1 MIRTMSLSLL
11 AGTVLSFG
19 ATSVALADATSSANS
34 DEIRA
39 LVADMLA
46 DAETRSS
53 LLQSG
58 GVAGH
63 DGKFFLASPD
73 GANRLN
79 VSGQWQFRYTA
90 NFRDDDAGDDFEPG
104 FSNRRTK
111 LRFDGHVFNDFY
123 YRVQLAFDREGGGA
137 FLEDAYVGY
146 EFDNGL
152 RMQAGQFKL
161 PFLREELVSSAKQL
175 TADRSYANELHN
187 QGRSQGIQLTWA
199 AENWRIMGA
208 FSDGFNSAN
217 TDFNSAMEA
226 DWGLTA
232 RFEFLG
238 GGNWAQFDD
247 FTSPRGSEGLAW
259 LIGAAVNW
267 QGGFGGSDATGTVG
281 VDSDAGQAFSWTID
295 GSLEGDGWNVF
306 GAFIGR
312 HADADFNATIPGA
325 VATSSVDEF
334 AFVLQGG
341 IYVTEDIEPFLRWD
355 ALLPD
360 DVAGGG
366 SDDMF
371 NVLTVGA
378 NWYLHGHA
386 AKFTFDL
393 QWFIDEP
400 ADSNF
405 GSLGLPAN
413 TGIGY
418 LGSGMED
425 SEFVLR
431 AQFQLLF

>member
-111 LRFDGHVFNDFY
+111 LQFDGHVFNDFY
-123 YRVQLAFDREGGGA
+123 YRVVAAFERDGGA
-137 FLEDAYVGY
+137 AVLEDAYIGY

-152 RMQAGQFKL
+152 RLQAGQFKT
-161 PFLREELVSSAKQL
+161 PFLREELVSSSKQL
-175 TADRSYANELHN
+175 AADRSYANELHN

-199 AENWRIMGA
+199 SENWRVMGA

-217 TDFNSAMEA
+217 TDFNGVEA
-226 DWGLTA
+226 DWALTA

-238 GGNWAQFDD
+238 GGNWAQFED

-259 LIGAAVNW
+259 MIGAAINW
-267 QGGFGGSDATGTVG
+267 QGGAPGSNDTIVDGSDPGM
-281 VDSDAGQAFSWTID
+281 AFSWTVD
-295 GSLEGDGWNVF
+295 ASLEGDGWNFF

-312 HADADFNATIPGA
+312 HTDSDFNGGA
-325 VATSSVDEF
+325 AAMAASVDEF

-341 IYVTEDIEPFLRWD
+341 IYVTEDIEPFIRWD

-371 NVLTVGA
+371 NVFTIGA